1 MLKRPVE
8 TDKITN
14 RIINLI
20 HKGTKSLPWVM
31 SKSVETI
38 INNGAP

>member
-1 MLKRPVE
+1 MLKKPVE

-20 HKGTKSLPWVM
+20 HKGTKSLQWVFTM
-31 SKSVETI
+31 GTVKKC
-38 INNGAP
+38 